1 MKKFLTFLFLGTLL
15 WVACGPDEPELGKKK
30 LVLDSSDTVIMSAQ
44 GGSFTISFYLEN
56 ASFEDKIE
64 YYETERWLLIQEMHL
79 QKNGADGDL
88 IGLASCKVYENFDET
103 PREGIVYFTYQDQQI
118 EVTIK
123 QDGKSLS
130 QMN

>member
-1 MKKFLTFLFLGTLL
+1 MKKFLTFLFLGVFLL
-15 WVACGPDEPELGKKK
+15 PSCGPDEPEFDEKK
-30 LVLDSSDTVIMSAQ
+30 LVLDSSNTVIMSAQ

-64 YYETERWLLIQEMHL
+64 YGVTENWLMVQESRL